1 MLVMVVL
8 EGSDDHRF
16 VHVEGDASVSHF
28 SPRLSS
34 GDHQH
39 LITVRRGGVSTA
51 YLTGWS
57 ILTEA
62 VNAEGVLL
70 MLPGK
75 VM

>member
-28 SPRLSS
+28 NPRLSR

-39 LITVRRGGVSTA
+39 LITVRRK
-51 YLTGWS
+51 WR
-57 ILTEA
+57 
-62 VNAEGVLL
+62 
-70 MLPGK
+70 
-75 VM
+75 